1 MIKVKNVQSGIVI
14 IADAGI
20 KMGPGD
26 VVEVNSLTPQALKAI
41 DDGLITRVDME
52 PESKQKAKMTAKA
65 DEQAGSSS
73 NKQPAELKLESQPA
87 VKPESQSV
95 KVDLGDKNGAG

>member
-26 VVEVNSLTPQALKAI
+26 VVEVNNLTPQALKAI
-41 DDGLITRVDME
+41 DDGLITRVDTEQNQE
-52 PESKQKAKMTAKA
+52 PKHRSRTAAKV
-65 DEQAGSSS
+65 E
-73 NKQPAELKLESQPA
+73 ELKLESQPA
-87 VKPESQSV
+87 TSEPVKTDP
-95 KVDLGDKNGAG
+95 GDKNGAG

>member
-26 VVEVNSLTPQALKAI
+26 VVEVNNLTPQALKAI

-73 NKQPAELKLESQPA
+73 KPSELKF
-87 VKPESQSV
+87 ESQSV
-95 KVDLGDKNGAG
+95 VKSESGDKNGAG